1 MAWSGLRYGVMPTQ
15 ISWAFGG
22 LLWGFAMF
30 RCSKQHS
37 DQHFLVASE
46 GFEPPHIGPK
56 FHINTGVYGAKSA
69 DPPQIPHNCFR
80 AHVIQ
85 TL

>member
-46 GFEPPHIGPK
+46 GFEPPKLKTSDLQSDPFGRLGNLPRALPGRSIDQSE
-56 FHINTGVYGAKSA
+56 SA
-69 DPPQIPHNCFR
+69 EQE
-80 AHVIQ
+80 
-85 TL
+85 